1 MQSEKKQWVRPE
13 VVALSLVQARS
24 KLFAALQLLEGDSQ
38 FAGEC
43 EALRSAIAEINSER
57 GSRELSRRMLLAE
70 ICAVRRMSACHRK
83 WALLGCA
90 TSQWRHSVCVAM
102 LLLCAFSR
110 YWAVQ
115 RIHGRRTWSKNATWF
130 RTMTPAATSR

>member
-43 EALRSAIAEINSER
+43 EALRSAIAEINSEL
-57 GSRELSRRMLLAE
+57 GEAE
-70 ICAVRRMSACHRK
+70 
-83 WALLGCA
+83 
-90 TSQWRHSVCVAM
+90 
-102 LLLCAFSR
+102 
-110 YWAVQ
+110 
-115 RIHGRRTWSKNATWF
+115 N
-130 RTMTPAATSR
+130 